1 MEPNKFL
8 TWFKQPEWSAYLTG
22 AMLGLLAIFTLL
34 FTGLLFG
41 ASGAFENIAGA
52 ILQTVAPAAADNTY
66 WRFVMPAGMSWG
78 VVMAVGLVI
87 GAFIAAIT
95 SGDFKLR
102 WISDD
107 QWVQVFGPAHWKRWL
122 ALFFGAILLEYGAG
136 LAGGCTSGLAISGGV
151 QLAPAAFIFMAGMFI
166 SGIITAMIVY
176 GKRY

>member
-1 MEPNKFL
+1 MNRNKFIA
-8 TWFKQPEWSAYLTG
+8 WFRQPEWSPYLTG

-41 ASGAFENIAGA
+41 ASGAFENIAGS
-52 ILQTVAPAAADNTY
+52 ILKPVAPALADNTY
-66 WRFVMPAGMSWG
+66 WRFVMPAGLSWG
-78 VVMAVGLVI
+78 VVMAIGLPI

-107 QWVQVFGPAHWKRWL
+107 QWLKVFGPAHWKRWL
-122 ALFFGAILLEYGAG
+122 ALFVGAILLEYGAG

-151 QLAPAAFIFMAGMFI
+151 QLAPAAFVFMAGMFI
-166 SGIITAMIVY
+166 SGIITAKILY

>member
-1 MEPNKFL
+1 MDNKFL
-8 TWFKQPEWSAYLTG
+8 TFFRQVEWSPYLTG
-22 AMLGLLAIFTLL
+22 AMLGMLAIFTLL

-41 ASGAFENIAGA
+41 ASGAFENVAGSIMQVIAPEIGN
-52 ILQTVAPAAADNTY
+52 NTY
-66 WRFVMPAGMSWG
+66 WQFVMPAGISWG
-78 VVMAVGLVI
+78 VVMAVGLII

-107 QWVQVFGPAHWKRWL
+107 QWVKVFGGAHLKRWL

-136 LAGGCTSGLAISGGV
+136 IAGGCTSGLAISGGV

-166 SGIITAMIVY
+166 SGIIMAKILY

>member
-1 MEPNKFL
+1 MDTNKFL
-8 TWFKQPEWSAYLTG
+8 AWFRQVEWSPYLTG
-22 AMLGLLAIFTLL
+22 AMLGMLAIFTLL

-41 ASGAFENIAGA
+41 ASGAFENVAGA
-52 ILQTVAPAAADNTY
+52 ILQAAAPALADNTY

-78 VVMAVGLVI
+78 VVMGIGLII

-102 WISDD
+102 WISDE
-107 QWVQVFGPAHWKRWL
+107 QWIKVFGPAHWKRWL
-122 ALFFGAILLEYGAG
+122 ALFAGGILLEYGAG

-166 SGIITAMIVY
+166 SGIITAKILY

>member
-1 MEPNKFL
+1 MDNKFL
-8 TWFKQPEWSAYLTG
+8 TFFRQVEWSPYLTG
-22 AMLGLLAIFTLL
+22 AMLGMLAIFTLL

-41 ASGAFENIAGA
+41 ASGAFENVAGSIMQVIAPEIGN
-52 ILQTVAPAAADNTY
+52 NTY
-66 WRFVMPAGMSWG
+66 WQFVMPAGISWG
-78 VVMAVGLVI
+78 VVMAVGLII

-107 QWVQVFGPAHWKRWL
+107 QWVKVFGGAHWKRWL

-136 LAGGCTSGLAISGGV
+136 IAGGCTSGLAISGGV

-166 SGIITAMIVY
+166 SGIIMAKILY

>member
-1 MEPNKFL
+1 
-8 TWFKQPEWSAYLTG
+8 
-22 AMLGLLAIFTLL
+22 MLGFLAIFTLL

-41 ASGAFENIAGA
+41 ASGAFENIAGS
-52 ILQTVAPAAADNTY
+52 IMQVVAPAVAQNTY
-66 WRFVMPAGMSWG
+66 WRFVMPPGLTWA
-78 VVMAVGLVI
+78 VVMAIGLII

-107 QWVQVFGPAHWKRWL
+107 QWVQVFGAAHWKRWL
-122 ALFFGAILLEYGAG
+122 ALFAGGILLEYGAG

-166 SGIITAMIVY
+166 SGIITAKILY

>member
-1 MEPNKFL
+1 MNTNNFV
-8 TWFKQPEWSAYLTG
+8 TWFRQVEWSPYLTG

-41 ASGAFENIAGA
+41 ASGAFENLAGS
-52 ILQTVAPAAADNTY
+52 IMQVVAPSVAENTY
-66 WRFVMPAGMSWG
+66 WRFVMTPGLTWG
-78 VVMAVGLVI
+78 VVMSVGIVL

-102 WISDD
+102 WISDE
-107 QWVQVFGPAHWKRWL
+107 QWVQVFGSAHWKRWL

-136 LAGGCTSGLAISGGV
+136 VAGGCTSGLAISGGV
-151 QLAPAAFIFMAGMFI
+151 QLAPAAFIFMAGMFV
-166 SGIITAMIVY
+166 SGIITTKILY

>member
-1 MEPNKFL
+1 MNTSKFVA
-8 TWFKQPEWSAYLTG
+8 WFRQVLWSPYLTG
-22 AMLGLLAIFTLL
+22 ALLGLLAIFTLL

-41 ASGAFENIAGA
+41 ASGAFENVAGSMMQVA
-52 ILQTVAPAAADNTY
+52 APAVAGNTY
-66 WRFVMPAGMSWG
+66 WRFVMTPGITWG
-78 VVMAVGLVI
+78 VVMGIGLII

-107 QWVQVFGPAHWKRWL
+107 QWVKVFGGAHWKRWL
-122 ALFFGAILLEYGAG
+122 ALFSGAILLEYGAG
-136 LAGGCTSGLAISGGV
+136 VAGGCTSGLAISGGV

-166 SGIITAMIVY
+166 SGIMAAKILY